1 MCPVTCNLC
10 EPEGGATST
19 PAAEPSD
26 PNVCED
32 KANNCPALLDYCNSD
47 QTAEMMNAQ
56 CKKSCGFCTD
66 ASESQVVTTAA
77 PTPSSGCEDDP
88 SLDCS
93 KYKSFCSNQGTEVP
107 NKCKRTCGFCPDQQT
122 TPAVTTATTSTK
134 TTPAATTAASTTPA
148 SEQAPVCKD
157 KMPGC
162 GKYKKYCQAPRY
174 KAKLSK
180 SCASTCN
187 MCPGGAG
194 AAPAGTTK
202 APQASAAPA
211 GECRDNTP
219 KQCPSLKRYC
229 KAPKYKKMMMQKCKS
244 TCGWCAGGA
253 QATTSAA
260 PAVAGT
266 V

>member
-10 EPEGGATST
+10 EPEGGATSS
-19 PAAEPSD
+19 PATEPSD

-56 CKKSCGFCTD
+56 CKKSCGFCSD
-66 ASESQVVTTAA
+66 ASESQVVTTAS

-93 KYKSFCSNQGTEVP
+93 KYTSFCSNQGTEVP
-107 NKCKRTCGFCPDQQT
+107 NKCKRTCGFCPDQKQ
-122 TPAVTTATTSTK
+122 
-134 TTPAATTAASTTPA
+134 TTPAATSAAPTSTTTPA
-148 SEQAPVCKD
+148 QTTAAATTAKQAPVCKD

-162 GKYKKYCQAPRY
+162 GKYKKYCKAPRY
-174 KAKLSK
+174 KAKLSN

-202 APQASAAPA
+202 APQAAAPA

-219 KQCPSLKRYC
+219 KQCPSLKKYC
-229 KAPKYKKMMMQKCKS
+229 KAPKYKKMMMQKCKK
-244 TCGWCAGGA
+244 TCGWCDGGA
-253 QATTSAA
+253 TATTTSAA
-260 PAVAGT
+260 PAAAGT